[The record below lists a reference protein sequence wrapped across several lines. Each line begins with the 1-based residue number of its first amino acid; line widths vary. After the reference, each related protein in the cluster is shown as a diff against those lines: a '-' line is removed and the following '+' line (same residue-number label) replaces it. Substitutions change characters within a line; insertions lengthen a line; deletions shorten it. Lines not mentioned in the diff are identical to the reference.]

1 MAEKPK
7 DRLLIQRLRAR
18 DYFSRPPADHLGR
31 VLTFRSFASTLGSPF
46 SPCWEASV
54 IHAAVGFRVHS
65 GWTAL
70 VAVSL
75 ENQQPLVLC
84 RKRVQLVEIF
94 NYDFRQPYH
103 TAKKTSLE
111 DGREFISTVKS
122 QAAKLAAQ
130 ALHETQKELKLAGYR
145 LAAAT
150 LLLAAGRV
158 LPVLLEEI
166 LASHALIHT
175 ADGELFREALV
186 EACSQC
192 KLPLLRLKEK
202 KLLAEAAQSL
212 QVGETVLQKRITELG
227 KPLGAP
233 WSQDEKFATLAAWLA
248 LSKLGNPK
256 RVASRARLA

>member
-1 MAEKPK
+1 
-7 DRLLIQRLRAR
+7 
-18 DYFSRPPADHLGR
+18 
-31 VLTFRSFASTLGSPF
+31 VN
-46 SPCWEASV
+46 
-54 IHAAVGFRVHS
+54 HAAVGFRVHS

-70 VAVSL
+70 VAVSI
-75 ENQQPLVLC
+75 ENRQPIVLC
-84 RKRVQLVEIF
+84 RKRVQLVETF

-130 ALHETQKELKLAGYR
+130 ALRETQKELKSARYR
-145 LAAAT
+145 LVAAA

-158 LPVLLEEI
+158 LPALEEI

-175 ADGELFREALV
+175 ADGELFREALM

-212 QVGETVLQKRITELG
+212 QLSEPVLQKRITELG
-227 KPLGAP
+227 RPLGAP

-248 LSKLGNPK
+248 LGKSGNPE
-256 RVASRARLA
+256 RAASRAKLA